1 MVREYSYLML
11 LVKNTIMQNTK
22 KAKILEALGQQ
33 DIELHLE
40 REVPL
45 KMKKVAD
52 DMVVYHFRPV
62 AKHYGSLQFV

>member
-1 MVREYSYLML
+1 
-11 LVKNTIMQNTK
+11 MQNTK